1 MKTGTKK
8 ILMTL
13 ATLAVLCGIAFVV
26 LLKSVTSSAV
36 QLDEAVLNQ
45 SIVNGPNVKLG
56 NQVKISADLFGGKFM
71 YKQMKDVDGYI
82 IPWSDVYASYTN
94 SGDNWYQGNAMSE
107 TNGTTE
113 FAENTNQKMMHFYK
127 PDGSYPSVANELEGL
142 TGNTNKVMEVAI
154 SFDKPYDL
162 QEVVGFLPTN
172 LNVAWFWLEAE
183 NTNEL
188 LDMAQVYGFEG
199 LQKPIPGVTAKEVYA
214 ANYSNFL
221 VGLDKLQNKTSKMAD
236 MYAKYNELNWSEV
249 QIQGIIV
256 TGQEKNLKTIANQK
270 FIRASE
276 IGATADIVPYIKPYK

>member
-13 ATLAVLCGIAFVV
+13 ATLVVLCGIVFVV

-36 QLDEAVLNQ
+36 QLDEDVLNQ
-45 SIVNGPNVKLG
+45 SIVNAPNVKLG

-94 SGDNWYQGNAMSE
+94 SGDNWYQESAISE

-113 FAENTNQKMMHFYK
+113 FAENTNHKMMHFYK
-127 PDGSYPSVANELEGL
+127 PDGSYQRVVNELEGL
-142 TGNTNKVMEVAI
+142 TGNANKVMEVAI

-162 QEVVGFLPTN
+162 QEVLGFLPTN
-172 LNVAWFWLEAE
+172 LNIAWFWLEAE

-199 LQKPIPGVTAKEVYA
+199 LQKPIPGVATKEVYA

-221 VGLDKLQNKTSKMAD
+221 AGLDKLQNKTSKMAD
-236 MYAKYNELNWSEV
+236 MYAKYNKLNWSEV

-256 TGQEKNLKTIANQK
+256 TGQEKNLKTIANHK

>member
-8 ILMTL
+8 IWVTL

-36 QLDEAVLNQ
+36 QLDEDVLNQ
-45 SIVNGPNVKLG
+45 SIVNSPNVKLG

-113 FAENTNQKMMHFYK
+113 FAENTNQKMMYFYK

-154 SFDKPYDL
+154 SFDRPYDL
-162 QEVVGFLPTN
+162 QEVVDFLPTN

-199 LQKPIPGVTAKEVYA
+199 LQKPISGVNDKEVYA

-221 VGLDKLQNKTSKMAD
+221 AGLDKLQNKTSKMAD
-236 MYAKYNELNWSEV
+236 MYAKYSELNWNEV
-249 QIQGIIV
+249 QVKGIIV
-256 TGQEKNLKTIANQK
+256 TGQEKNFKTIANHK
-270 FIRASE
+270 IIRASE